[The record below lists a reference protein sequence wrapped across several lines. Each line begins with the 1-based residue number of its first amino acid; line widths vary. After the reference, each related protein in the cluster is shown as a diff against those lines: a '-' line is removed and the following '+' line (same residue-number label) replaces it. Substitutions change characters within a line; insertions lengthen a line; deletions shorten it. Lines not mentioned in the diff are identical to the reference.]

1 MTAMGIALCLLT
13 ACSKTYSPLSPEG
26 PVEVGFYAGGDGST
40 RSVMNGDGLSA
51 SWSEGDRIAVWARNS
66 SSSYILAKQAFGIY
80 GFDGGRAFF
89 SSVLSSEMPEDSYT
103 YFASYPE
110 PIAVN
115 GTSVDFNLPSVQD
128 GKVSG
133 GADIMI
139 AEPVSYGALKALPE
153 IEDHSGMSMSMK
165 HVLHQLRFWL
175 PAGTNTLGEPVSEIV
190 INMPF
195 NVSGTVTADFSD
207 PDSAVTLS
215 GGSDE
220 IRLRLAEPLAESEFP
235 SPTFACAAIAPHIE
249 AAASSDSMRLT
260 IYSHHYK
267 SVLEPLSLSGR
278 SFVGGHSTPVKLV
291 SAATEAYYR
300 LSFHVGANHIGEAL
314 WNISISQ
321 NGTRL
326 YTWANT
332 AGYYGDFSF
341 EEELLGAEGKA
352 AYDQVVAA
360 IADGTAVL
368 NFETA
373 HASVDIPLQASCLTL
388 DDNLASIELGE
399 VPYLL
404 EEDFSTAVPTA
415 HDDDY
420 TASSNSD
427 RNVAGYLLDG
437 YLPRNGWNAA
447 RFAIFEGDC
456 IRINCRY
463 QSGAWVV
470 ERWCGRLDTPAMS
483 YLKPDASVTVVV
495 EYDEAFYVP
504 AGYNRDD
511 SATAM
516 ACYRIGTHSN
526 AESSKLDGCKSDNI
540 ASNASIVF
548 TSERFAS
555 EDVSAMH
562 SRTQEIA
569 SVGATTRIVFFADTG
584 RTTSVVAAN
593 AVYYLYLDNIRV
605 YIKN

>member
-1 MTAMGIALCLLT
+1 MRRFRTMNFCVTAMGIALCLLT

-40 RSVMNGDGLSA
+40 RSTMNGDGLSA

-66 SSSYILAKQAFGIY
+66 SSSYILAKQSFGIY

-89 SSVLSSEMPEDSYT
+89 SSVLASEMPEDSYT
-103 YFASYPE
+103 YFACYSE
-110 PIAVN
+110 PSAVN

-190 INMPF
+190 MNMPF

-207 PDSAVTLS
+207 PESAVTLS
-215 GGSDE
+215 GGSNE

-326 YTWANT
+326 YNWANT

-360 IADGTAVL
+360 IGDGTAVL

-388 DDNLASIELGE
+388 NDNLASIELGE

-437 YLPRNGWNAA
+437 YLPRNGWNSAPSS
-447 RFAIFEGDC
+447 RSYGLLLRLFSVSIPP
-456 IRINCRY
+456 IR
-463 QSGAWVV
+463 
-470 ERWCGRLDTPAMS
+470 
-483 YLKPDASVTVVV
+483 
-495 EYDEAFYVP
+495 
-504 AGYNRDD
+504 
-511 SATAM
+511 
-516 ACYRIGTHSN
+516 
-526 AESSKLDGCKSDNI
+526 
-540 ASNASIVF
+540 
-548 TSERFAS
+548 
-555 EDVSAMH
+555 
-562 SRTQEIA
+562 
-569 SVGATTRIVFFADTG
+569 
-584 RTTSVVAAN
+584 
-593 AVYYLYLDNIRV
+593 
-605 YIKN
+605 